1 MSGSRASRCSSELTE
16 PWAGAIEFVEESEAR
31 LAEVIRTAQTDR
43 VRYAAP
49 DRVPP
54 EIFAAVQESG
64 LFVARAPV
72 LAEGRIELLWYLREQ
87 SISHDYHRYGNL
99 GERGEEQR
107 AEVL

>member
-1 MSGSRASRCSSELTE
+1 
-16 PWAGAIEFVEESEAR
+16 
-31 LAEVIRTAQTDR
+31 VIREGWTDR

-49 DRVPP
+49 NRIPA
-54 EIFAAVQESG
+54 EIFSAAHESG
-64 LFVARAPV
+64 LFLARAPV

-99 GERGEEQR
+99 GARAGEKR